1 MRNLCSKFFFV
12 LVVLAL
18 VGLPVFGQST
28 AAGSLTGT
36 VTDPTGAVVPGAS
49 VVVKNDATGQ
59 EFTAKTNDEGMFNIS
74 SLGSGVY
81 TASISV
87 KGFKQAKVTAI
98 KILAGTPA
106 SFNVALEVGSQDQTV
121 TIVGSAELLQTQTAT
136 VGTTLTGRQI
146 TDIPTASRDALD
158 LVLALPGTTTPGRPR
173 TSSVNGL
180 PKGALNITLDGINVQ
195 DNLLKSNDGF
205 FTYVR
210 PRTDAI
216 QEVTVS
222 TSNPGAE
229 SSAEGAVQI
238 KFVTQSGGNEYHGSG
253 YWYHRNPA
261 LNANYWF
268 NNRDLAADPVTH
280 KAPQQRILLNQFGVK
295 VGGPISVPKVFSG
308 KDRAFF
314 FVNYE
319 EYRLPEKSTQRVRN
333 LPTEDAING
342 IFKFTTTSAA
352 YVPPA
357 GVTCTTATTRVCSVN
372 VLTMAAAGGLP
383 GTVDPTISALL
394 KSMRTAASSVNAV
407 LINIASSPNIQQFGF
422 FNTGLTTRRFPTVRL
437 DANIGKNHHLEN
449 ITNYQQ
455 FDGTADFLNGRDPA
469 FPGFPNF
476 GSQRSNR
483 FSNTSAWRW
492 NITPNIVN
500 EARFG
505 MVGGTSFFTSE
516 ITPDQFKNQ
525 GGANLAL
532 GNLGVSSATAGT
544 APERR
549 NSPVQQFS
557 DNLSWN
563 HGNHTVNFGGSWTR
577 VNLWIN
583 DQTVVPT
590 VNFGISS
597 SLAGD
602 AAAFAVFAPL
612 NATVGQQGA
621 AANFYSTLVGRI
633 SSISARYAALNENT
647 NKYSIQDQFVSRARQ
662 VEYGFYVQDTWR
674 FRPNVTLT
682 GGIRW
687 EVQGPFQS
695 LNNTLSQVS
704 YAGLFGESGL
714 NNLFKPGTLAGAP
727 TQYTNFT
734 SGSTAYK
741 TDYGN
746 FAPSVGFTWSPNFKE
761 GLLRRLGGESGQ
773 TVLRGGFSMAYVRE
787 GTNNFLSILAGN
799 PGQTI
804 DSTQNITGTPFALG
818 FGNLFRNGIPAA
830 PAFGSGAPGSG
841 TLPSQPTYPNV
852 GFITDAA
859 NAFNPNLKT
868 GYVESWTIG
877 IQREFKKDNVIELRY
892 VGNRGHQL
900 WRQIDLN
907 ETNLIENGALAEFKL
922 AQANVLAN
930 LAAGRGFTVKYFG
943 PGTGT
948 SPLPIIFKN
957 AQSPT
962 FAPGVPADPNNPAH
976 YTSTF
981 YANASFNAL
990 FNPLNPS
997 PGGGRCCGGYF
1008 GSIASAGNEGTFG
1021 PNRAAWGLPY
1031 NFFVVNPGKRGGSFA
1046 MENGGQTWYDAGT
1059 IEFRRRFSRGLL
1071 VQANYTF
1078 GKALGNTYASSSV
1091 SFDQPA
1097 TLRDYH
1103 LRKDVSPFDV
1113 TQAFKSNF
1121 IYELPF
1127 GRGKTFLGNSKGL
1140 VNGFLGDWI
1149 FNGNIRMQSGSAVS
1163 FGNVQLVGMS
1173 RKDLQKAIGVY
1184 RDQANSDNTAASG
1197 QLYWLPLDIRLNTF
1211 RANNSSFTAAGAV
1224 FTQGAPSG
1232 RFIAPAG
1239 FGNCIQ
1245 AYVGQ
1250 CGFNNLVIK
1259 GPSFFRF
1266 DLSLAKKIKFTERM
1280 NLEMRAEALNAF
1292 NNINFLIGGA
1302 GNDVNTGTSG
1312 AALTS
1317 GFFGRYTAAYQDTS
1331 TTNDPGGR
1339 LIQLVLRLNF

>member
-1 MRNLCSKFFFV
+1 
-12 LVVLAL
+12 
-18 VGLPVFGQST
+18 
-28 AAGSLTGT
+28 
-36 VTDPTGAVVPGAS
+36 
-49 VVVKNDATGQ
+49 
-59 EFTAKTNDEGMFNIS
+59 
-74 SLGSGVY
+74 
-81 TASISV
+81 
-87 KGFKQAKVTAI
+87 
-98 KILAGTPA
+98 
-106 SFNVALEVGSQDQTV
+106 
-121 TIVGSAELLQTQTAT
+121 
-136 VGTTLTGRQI
+136 
-146 TDIPTASRDALD
+146 
-158 LVLALPGTTTPGRPR
+158 
-173 TSSVNGL
+173 
-180 PKGALNITLDGINVQ
+180 
-195 DNLLKSNDGF
+195 
-205 FTYVR
+205 
-210 PRTDAI
+210 
-216 QEVTVS
+216 
-222 TSNPGAE
+222 
-229 SSAEGAVQI
+229 
-238 KFVTQSGGNEYHGSG
+238 
-253 YWYHRNPA
+253 

-268 NNRDLAADPVTH
+268 NNRDFAADPVTH

-295 VGGPISVPKVFSG
+295 VGGPISLPHVFSG
-308 KDRAFF
+308 KDKAFF

-333 LPTEDAING
+333 MPTEDAISG
-342 IFKFTTTSAA
+342 IYKFNTTLQPCAPNQTTPC
-352 YVPPA
+352 YNPPA
-357 GVTCTTATTRVCSVN
+357 LVNCTTGSTRLCSVN
-372 VLTMAAAGGLP
+372 VLQMAALTPGLAT
-383 GTVDPTISALL
+383 TVDPTMDALL
-394 KSMRTAASSVNAV
+394 KSMRSAAASVNAV

-437 DANIGKNHHLEN
+437 DANLGKNHHLEN

-469 FPGFPNF
+469 FPGFPNH
-476 GSQRSNR
+476 GAQTSNR

-492 NITPNIVN
+492 NVTPNIVN

-505 MVGGTSFFTSE
+505 LTGGTSFFSAE
-516 ITPDQFKNQ
+516 ATPAQFVNQ

-532 GNLGVSSATAGT
+532 GNLGVSSATVAT

-563 HGNHTVNFGGSWTR
+563 HGNHTVNLGMSWTR

-597 SLAGD
+597 SLSGD
-602 AAAFAVFAPL
+602 ATAFAAFKSLNDAVA
-612 NATVGQQGA
+612 QQGN

-633 SSISARYAALNENT
+633 SSIGGTSPNRYAALNENT
-647 NKYSIQDQFVSRARQ
+647 NKYSFQDQFVSRARQ
-662 VEYGFYVQDTWR
+662 VEYGIYAQDTWR
-674 FRPNVTLT
+674 FRPNVTFT
-682 GGIRW
+682 GGLRW

-704 YAGLFGESGL
+704 YAGLYGESGL
-714 NNLFKPGTLAGAP
+714 GNIFKPGTLTGSP

-734 SGSTAYK
+734 SGSKAYG

-746 FAPSVGFTWSPNFKE
+746 FAPSVGFTWSPNFKS
-761 GLLRRLGGESGQ
+761 GLLRTLGGESGQ

-804 DSTQNITGTPFALG
+804 DSTQNITGTPFALT
-818 FGNLFRNGIPAA
+818 FGNLFRNGIPAP
-830 PAFGSGAPGSG
+830 PAFGSGAAGTG
-841 TLPSQPTYPNV
+841 TLPSQPTYPNN
-852 GFITDAA
+852 GFVTDAA

-907 ETNLIENGALAEFKL
+907 ELNMVENGALNEFKL

-930 LAAGRGFTVKYFG
+930 LKNGKGFTMKYSG
-943 PGTGT
+943 PGTDT
-948 SPLPIIFKN
+948 VPLPILFKN
-957 AQSPT
+957 LQNAVFS
-962 FAPGVPADPNNPAH
+962 PGVAANVNDSSH
-976 YTSTF
+976 YTSSF
-981 YANASFNAL
+981 WSNATLLSFL
-990 FNPLNPS
+990 NPLNPVPS
-997 PGGGRCCGGYF
+997 VGRCCGTNNFWGT
-1008 GSIASAGNEGTFG
+1008 IAGTTNDGALG
-1021 PNRAAWGLPY
+1021 PIRASNGVPL

-1046 MENGGQTWYDAGT
+1046 MENLGQTWYDAGT
-1059 IEFRRRFSRGLL
+1059 IEFRRRMSKGLL
-1071 VQANYTF
+1071 VQANYTI
-1078 GKALGNTYASSSV
+1078 GKALGNTYASSSS

-1097 TLRDYH
+1097 TLRDLH

-1113 TQAFKSNF
+1113 TQALKTNF

-1127 GRGKTFLGNSKGL
+1127 GRGKQFFGNTKGI
-1140 VNGFLGDWI
+1140 VNGFLGNWA
-1149 FNGNIRMQSGSAVS
+1149 FNGNIRIQSGSAIS
-1163 FGNVQLVGMS
+1163 FGNVQLVGMT

-1184 RDQANSDNTAASG
+1184 RDQPNSDNLSTTG
-1197 QLYWLPLDIRLNTF
+1197 QIYWLPLDIRLNTF
-1211 RANNSSFTAAGAV
+1211 RANSVAFTATGAN

-1239 FGNCIQ
+1239 FGNCVQ
-1245 AYVGQ
+1245 AYIGQ

-1266 DLSLAKKIKFTERM
+1266 DLSLSKKIKFTERM

-1292 NNINFLIGGA
+1292 NNINFLVGAA
-1302 GNDVNTGTSG
+1302 GNDVNGGGTLNS
-1312 AALTS
+1312 S
-1317 GFFGRYTAAYQDTS
+1317 FFGRYTAAYQDTS

-1339 LIQLVLRLNF
+1339 LVQLVLRLNF